1 MFDWLRRKREA
12 PPATSPVR
20 TEPVQLEPVRLEN
33 VPLLPPE
40 TEEDSLPEMGG
51 PFMIR
56 PLEDSD
62 EPALPKIFR
71 AAIHGQATL
80 FYTAEQCEAWAASAA
95 DETLF
100 IARLREGVTIVAELD
115 GRAGAFAQLHPAD
128 TIEMMYV
135 APGLGGYG
143 IATLM
148 CQYLEDE
155 ARIAGTTILQTRAS
169 LAAKKFFETMGFKST
184 DTEEVARGDALLVR
198 HIMEKKLR

>member
-1 MFDWLRRKREA
+1 MFDWLRRKRQA
-12 PPATSPVR
+12 PSATAPER
-20 TEPVQLEPVRLEN
+20 QDAVRLED

-56 PLEDSD
+56 PLEDDD
-62 EPALPKIFR
+62 ESALPKIFR
-71 AAIHGQATL
+71 AAIHGQAAL
-80 FYTAEQCEAWAASAA
+80 FYTAEQCEAWATSAA
-95 DETLF
+95 DATPF

-128 TIEMMYV
+128 TIQMMYV

-155 ARIAGTTILQTRAS
+155 ARIAGTSVLQTRAS
-169 LAAKKFFETMGFKST
+169 LAAKKFFETMGFKSI
-184 DTEEVARGDALLVR
+184 DTEEVTRGDALLVR